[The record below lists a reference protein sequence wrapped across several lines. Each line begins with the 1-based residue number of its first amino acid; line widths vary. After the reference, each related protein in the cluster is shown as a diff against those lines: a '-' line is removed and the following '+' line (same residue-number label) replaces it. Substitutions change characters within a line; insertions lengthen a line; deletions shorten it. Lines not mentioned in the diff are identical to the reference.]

1 VIEPAAR
8 SSPAFEVQ
16 RRWWLPAAL
25 ILLLGVIAA
34 LLWPTIAS
42 LVAQW
47 ENTDSLTYTHGYLIV
62 LISAWLLWRAKPVA
76 ASVSI
81 SPNLRALPVLV
92 VLSLLWLLAYRS
104 GIEIGHQMLLPLLA
118 WTAVYAALGR
128 EVAQRCGFAFMYLY
142 FAVPVWDL
150 GNEVLQAITVSAVR
164 TILQLGSVPAYVVG
178 NFVHIPAGVFEI
190 AGGCSGLH
198 LFIVAVA
205 IAALYGEL
213 HKDTWRV
220 RLLMLGLAVVLAMLS
235 NWIRVST
242 IIIAG
247 YLTDMQHY
255 LVSVSHYYFGWAV
268 FAVVMLAF
276 FLIARRL
283 PARQSEEGETR
294 VTDRSVSP
302 RRLVAGIGAAVVALS
317 LGPTWSVLASNARL
331 PLAPAR
337 LPASVSQWQA
347 APGADLSRW
356 QPVYQGADLQD
367 QVQYRSGDLRL
378 TAYLAAYMSQQQ
390 GKELIGYGNS
400 ITGNLSAQVTA
411 THKLE
416 SKALAVNEV
425 LLTDKAG
432 GRSVLQYYYRVGAH
446 STPRARTAQLLYG
459 WQSLFSPPV
468 AEVLAVYADCSSDC
482 AAEKHAAL
490 EFLAALPATD

>member
-1 VIEPAAR
+1 
-8 SSPAFEVQ
+8 VQ
-16 RRWWLPAAL
+16 RWWLPTAL
-25 ILLLGVIAA
+25 ILLLGATAA
-34 LLWPTIAS
+34 LLWPSIAS
-42 LVAQW
+42 LIVQW
-47 ENTDSLTYTHGYLIV
+47 EDTDSLTYTHGYLIA
-62 LISAWLLWRAKPVA
+62 LIGAWLLWRAKPVA
-76 ASVSI
+76 ANVVG
-81 SPNLRALPVLV
+81 PNPRALPVLAA
-92 VLSLLWLLAYRS
+92 LSFLWLLAYRS

-118 WTAVYAALGR
+118 WVAVYAALGR
-128 EVAQRCGFAFMYLY
+128 EVARRCGFAFMYLY
-142 FAVPVWDL
+142 FAVPIWDL
-150 GNEVLQAITVSAVR
+150 GNGILQAITVGAVR
-164 TILQLGSVPAYVVG
+164 IVLQLVSVPAYVVG

-198 LFIVAVA
+198 FFIVAVA

-220 RLLMLGLAVVLAMLS
+220 RALTLGLAVVLAMLS
-235 NWIRVST
+235 NWVRVST

-283 PARQSEEGETR
+283 PASQSEAGQTH
-294 VTDRSVSP
+294 VTDRSASP
-302 RRLVAGIGAAVVALS
+302 RRLVAGIGAAIVALS
-317 LGPTWSVLASNARL
+317 LGPTWSVLASNARM

-347 APGADLSRW
+347 VPAADLSQWR
-356 QPVYQGADLQD
+356 PVYQGADLQD

-378 TAYLAAYMSQQQ
+378 TAYLAAYVTQRQ

-411 THKLE
+411 TNQLE
-416 SKALAVNEV
+416 SNALAVNEV
-425 LLTDKAG
+425 VLTDIAG
-432 GRSVLQYYYRVGAH
+432 GRSVLHYYYRVGAH
-446 STPRARTAQLLYG
+446 LTPGARTAQLLYG

-468 AEVLAVYADCSSDC
+468 AQVVAVYANCASDC
-482 AAEKHAAL
+482 AAEQDAAL
-490 EFLAALPATD
+490 EFLAALPATG